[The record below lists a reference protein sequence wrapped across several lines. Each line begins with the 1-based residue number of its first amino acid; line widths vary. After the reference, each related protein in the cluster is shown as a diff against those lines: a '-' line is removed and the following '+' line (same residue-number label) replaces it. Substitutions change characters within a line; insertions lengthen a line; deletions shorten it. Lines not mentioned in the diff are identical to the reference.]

1 VSCNSNEDADVYG
14 VIANSTTNGG
24 VAAAPLEEVVMRRPR
39 NGSDAGA
46 SVHVSGGEDAGG
58 VGGSSG
64 TGSVGA
70 GAVVDLQT
78 QMVGQP
84 PDGGDGDARDS
95 ICSLGGFDGDGV
107 GLHSSTIAASAT
119 VGAGSRDSMAD
130 LGGFGGLSDGE
141 LSDDSQLSV

>member
-1 VSCNSNEDADVYG
+1 VSCSSNEDADIYG
-14 VIANSTTNGG
+14 VIANSTNNGG

-39 NGSDAGA
+39 KVSGAGA
-46 SVHVSGGEDAGG
+46 SVHVSGEEDAGG

-64 TGSVGA
+64 TGSVGT
-70 GAVVDLQT
+70 VVDLQT
-78 QMVGQP
+78 PMVGQP
-84 PDGGDGDARDS
+84 PDGGDGDVRDS

-107 GLHSSTIAASAT
+107 GLHTSTIAASAT
-119 VGAGSRDSMAD
+119 VGADSRDSMAD